1 MFCGNVLLLYLKNNY
16 SAAILYLVCLFD
28 IAVSGLGV
36 LGQELVQLVP
46 WNLPG
51 PLNRPVFPCMLWPL
65 GGEVLIAGL

>member
-1 MFCGNVLLLYLKNNY
+1 MNVKNNH
-16 SAAILYLVCLFD
+16 SAAILYLVRLAD

-51 PLNRPVFPCMLWPL
+51 SLNRPVFPCMLWPL
-65 GGEVLIAGL
+65 GGKVLIADL